1 MEKVCELTGAAI
13 PDDAD
18 DLPLVAKK
26 YSTYY
31 GTEVVKDSHL
41 LTSVCRQ
48 QLGLIIGWCMEQGVE
63 CFEDTHRHIIVHKNL
78 EDRIDEF
85 VMAKNDFFK
94 SVGVNTID
102 EMNEFSQGWD
112 GLSVSNMNELVIKAD
127 RIDDLESGKHA
138 AESSLE
144 EAEAAIDQA
153 RSDLNV

>member
-1 MEKVCELTGAAI
+1 MEM
-13 PDDAD
+13 D

-48 QLGLIIGWCMEQGVE
+48 QLGLIIGWCLEQGVE
-63 CFEDTHRHIIVHKNL
+63 CFEDTHRHMIVHKNL

-112 GLSVSNMNELVIKAD
+112 GLSVSNMNELVIKVD
-127 RIDDLESGKHA
+127 QVDDLEVAITSA
-138 AESSLE
+138 LNELE
-144 EAEAAIDQA
+144 EVDEGLAKVAI
-153 RSDLNV
+153 RLNV

>member
-1 MEKVCELTGAAI
+1 MEM
-13 PDDAD
+13 D

-63 CFEDTHRHIIVHKNL
+63 CFEDTHRHTIVQKNL
-78 EDRIDEF
+78 ADRIDEF
-85 VMAKNDFFK
+85 TMAKNDFFK
-94 SVGVNTID
+94 SIGVTNID

-112 GLSVSNMNELVIKAD
+112 GLNVSDMGELVVKAE

-138 AESSLE
+138 ADVSLD

-153 RSDLNV
+153 RLDLNV

>member
-1 MEKVCELTGAAI
+1 MEM
-13 PDDAD
+13 D

-31 GTEVVKDSHL
+31 GTDEQKQSHL
-41 LTSVCRQ
+41 LTKVCRQ
-48 QLGLIIGWCMEQGVE
+48 QLGLILEWCNEHGIE
-63 CFEDTHRHIIVHKNL
+63 CFEDTHRHTIVQKNL
-78 EDRIDEF
+78 ADRIDEF
-85 VMAKNDFFK
+85 TMAKNDFFK